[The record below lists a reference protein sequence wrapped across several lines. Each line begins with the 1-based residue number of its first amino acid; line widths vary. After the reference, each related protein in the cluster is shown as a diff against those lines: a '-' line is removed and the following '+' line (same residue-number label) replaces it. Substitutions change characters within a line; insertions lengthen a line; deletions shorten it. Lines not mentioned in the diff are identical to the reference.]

1 MIKFLSYHNFKSTL
15 LTRKIKLFITMY
27 HHVEYKRILHKI
39 IIKEQQLL
47 KLQNNKERH
56 QRRPRN
62 KRVYS
67 FKVTCMNFIIVHLK
81 ISKSYSAESCIIK
94 YLS

>member
-1 MIKFLSYHNFKSTL
+1 MIKVLSYHNFKSTL

-47 KLQNNKERH
+47 KLQNNEKDTKGVSEI
-56 QRRPRN
+56 
-62 KRVYS
+62 KRAYS
-67 FKVTCMNFIIVHLK
+67 HLR
-81 ISKSYSAESCIIK
+81 IM
-94 YLS
+94 